1 MGIVQSDNEFG
12 IGVEIYSATPTTA
25 CLVPSG
31 TSGVAVSASL
41 SGGVE
46 DPYTFS

>member
-31 TSGVAVSASL
+31 TSVVAVSASL